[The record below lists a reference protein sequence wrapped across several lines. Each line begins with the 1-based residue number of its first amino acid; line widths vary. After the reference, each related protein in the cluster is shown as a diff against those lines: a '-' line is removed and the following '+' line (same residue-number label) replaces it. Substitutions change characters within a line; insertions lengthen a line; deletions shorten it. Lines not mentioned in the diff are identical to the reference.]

1 MENVLKAFPQ
11 ELQRYDLWAFPDTTD
26 SKLFKFKVNF
36 SPFHLLLQNHRANF
50 NQTEHKALLG
60 EGDMG
65 LFQWRVMPSLKGDKF
80 NCMPWIFFR
89 KSSYNFLA
97 NKAETCVEAFVGSV
111 NSSLVKLWSLGEG
124 WDHDEGGGCQI
135 FTKAFRKKHLWKSY
149 SEKTIRQIK
158 L

>member
-1 MENVLKAFPQ
+1 MPATSDSLDCKLFKPWPPDQYWSPKGGSKFNILYQFSMENVLKAFPQ

-36 SPFHLLLQNHRANF
+36 SPFHLHLQNHRANF

-80 NCMPWIFFR
+80 NCMPWIFFS
-89 KSSYNFLA
+89 KIFL
-97 NKAETCVEAFVGSV
+97 
-111 NSSLVKLWSLGEG
+111 
-124 WDHDEGGGCQI
+124 
-135 FTKAFRKKHLWKSY
+135 
-149 SEKTIRQIK
+149 
-158 L
+158 